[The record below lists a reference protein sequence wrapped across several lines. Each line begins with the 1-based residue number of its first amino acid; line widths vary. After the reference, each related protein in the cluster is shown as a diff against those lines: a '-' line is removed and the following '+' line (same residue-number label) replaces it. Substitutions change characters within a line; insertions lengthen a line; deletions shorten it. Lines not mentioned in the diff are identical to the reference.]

1 MKRNA
6 RRRPLSQLI
15 DQDLSYMKTALKT
28 TPLIMATTLTTLRL
42 PEHRTPL
49 SASSFARIGM
59 EEDAISGPLT
69 SCLGGATSRAA
80 WMVKSIP
87 YLIMGKCLKTT
98 MTIMHLVPGI
108 ALLWYVENVQ
118 IIPNTSEIAA
128 KTQDHGM
135 GTHYSSWSSI
145 TSLKS
150 LRLRK
155 LLD

>member
-1 MKRNA
+1 
-6 RRRPLSQLI
+6 
-15 DQDLSYMKTALKT
+15 MKTALKT
-28 TPLIMATTLTTLRL
+28 TPPIMETTLTILGL

-49 SASSFARIGM
+49 SASGFARIGM

-69 SCLGGATSRAA
+69 SGLGSATSRAA

-118 IIPNTSEIAA
+118 IIPNPNTSETAA
-128 KTQDHGM
+128 KTHDYGM
-135 GTHYSSWSSI
+135 GIHYSWSSI
-145 TSLKS
+145 KG
-150 LRLRK
+150 
-155 LLD
+155 